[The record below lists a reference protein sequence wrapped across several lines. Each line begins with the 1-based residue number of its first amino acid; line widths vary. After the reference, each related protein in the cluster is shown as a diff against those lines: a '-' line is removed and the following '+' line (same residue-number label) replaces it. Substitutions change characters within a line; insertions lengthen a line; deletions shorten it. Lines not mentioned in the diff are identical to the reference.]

1 MKRTSSV
8 LLILLLSIAV
18 PTPLLAKGQ
27 IVKIAITGADLMVP
41 IEITEFGNLKDVDV
55 NVWAGPGVRING
67 KVQTEGFIIDWP
79 RGAAADHPSG
89 LQQYEVAFYAKLDEV
104 RLVYVVS
111 YDFSPSFEQGYIYL
125 PGRHDKWFNL
135 NCGTICHGNGFEGNW
150 FRATKAWDSAARSLI
165 SRAKMT
171 PSSGI
176 SLSQDQQD
184 SRKTQKCKADAQ
196 RHVELVNI
204 SRLDDGLHLAAAAN
218 HGYYLESDD
227 GSPWNRASSL
237 EDLVHGSR
245 EVFVGAVRTAKASWR
260 NTAGTSTLVIQLRS
274 NTFSKGAY
282 RRARLSP
289 FFSPGET
296 SGTLVAP

>member
-1 MKRTSSV
+1 
-8 LLILLLSIAV
+8 
-18 PTPLLAKGQ
+18 
-27 IVKIAITGADLMVP
+27 
-41 IEITEFGNLKDVDV
+41 
-55 NVWAGPGVRING
+55 
-67 KVQTEGFIIDWP
+67 VQTEGFIIDWP